1 MSQLFLN
8 VAGAKAGFSRLKN
21 QIQMAARLKNPS
33 GGLPLAKAQMD
44 VFGRLRLEPV
54 LQEAVELDRLDRLDR
69 DSGKD
74 KGEDEDAGGFGT
86 VDGNGRARFGTGDG
100 NGRAMEICLR
110 VDFLPPPR
118 EAKTDETETEIGLK
132 LELDPP

>member
-1 MSQLFLN
+1 
-8 VAGAKAGFSRLKN
+8 
-21 QIQMAARLKNPS
+21 MAAAE
-33 GGLPLAKAQMD
+33 LA
-44 VFGRLRLEPV
+44 
-54 LQEAVELDRLDRLDR
+54 
-69 DSGKD
+69 S
-74 KGEDEDAGGFGT
+74 EDEDAGG
-86 VDGNGRARFGTGDG
+86 FGTGDG